1 MYTLQLCERMQ
12 ILEWFL
18 RESQCVPSE
27 MLEKGGHPECGERV
41 ALVPSEK
48 LLREFPCKPPCNILE
63 WRISSSSTRIRS
75 GTKISIEFSKKK
87 EILVEV
93 RKMGVT
99 DVLCEP
105 SYIKLEFRHP
115 NFLFLAFIG
124 GGTSLFLGCSCVT
137 LMETFIFLLKLVL
150 QSINKEAYER
160 VRIENGDTLDPLVAN
175 QNMGADPEGFDV
187 ENEGDVIAS
196 TSMQSPPRKSIHCVR
211 FLHSE
216 DGEEN
221 SVHKRLYRPH
231 PPSLSEL
238 KTSTAFNELNTHNFE
253 RSLKNLPLSQRL
265 TFDGSMDRRRLR
277 RQSAIEIPDEELD
290 QVESSVH

>member
-99 DVLCEP
+99 DVL
-105 SYIKLEFRHP
+105 S
-115 NFLFLAFIG
+115 FIG